1 MRRGISLFLLSRV
14 FSFMLPLS
22 IRICRLCARSSV
34 PWLLGGG
41 RHCSRVEL
49 GWINPGLMV
58 WSPQPCQPQHV
69 QHSCSVILRAV
80 LRPPHGDQG
89 CIQIPPALPLA
100 HSKRERSISWAA
112 LEAFYLKML
121 GRFPCISEEECP
133 SCYCLFWPLA
143 SVLPSAQRCFSH
155 LQLPNVSPSCK
166 AKKAL
171 PFYVDN
177 QQTPVFVRLFAPFFP
192 SLSTCGSTE
201 TSAM

>member
-1 MRRGISLFLLSRV
+1 MWRGISLFLLSRV

-80 LRPPHGDQG
+80 LRPRHGDQG

-121 GRFPCISEEECP
+121 GRFPCISGV
-133 SCYCLFWPLA
+133 SKLLLFVLATRLCLAQRSALLFPLA
-143 SVLPSAQRCFSH
+143 ASQCVTQ
-155 LQLPNVSPSCK
+155 LQS
-166 AKKAL
+166 
-171 PFYVDN
+171 
-177 QQTPVFVRLFAPFFP
+177 
-192 SLSTCGSTE
+192 
-201 TSAM
+201 